1 MNDHTTHGYRSTAL
15 RGVKVL
21 EFAWVIAGPLT
32 SKYFADNGATVIRIE
47 SKKRP
52 DMLRTSEPFKD
63 GKPGINRAGIY
74 AFYGSNKYGMAVD
87 LKHPQAMKVLR
98 RLISWAD
105 IVTENFAPGKIEE
118 MGLGYDVLREI
129 KPDIIM
135 MRISIQG
142 QTGPH
147 AHHPGYG
154 ILAAGLAGVTGL
166 TGWPDRIPSTPV
178 AGYTDTIL
186 PRFAAA
192 LMLAALDYRRR
203 TGKGQC
209 IDVSQFEVSQHFL
222 APAILD
228 YSVNRRVITRQGNF
242 SPVAVPHNAYKCHGE
257 DRWCAMSVFTDA
269 EWQALCEVIGRPDLV
284 ERPGFNTIVDR
295 KKNESEIDHII
306 QDWTINFTAEEV
318 VDKMQGA
325 GVPSGVVQDA
335 KDLIQDPQL
344 DRSLWLLNHNEMGP
358 VYHLGQAFTFSRLNG
373 EECKPAP
380 CLGQDT
386 EYVCTNV
393 LGMTDEEF
401 IELLGAGIF
410 E

>member
-1 MNDHTTHGYRSTAL
+1 MKRFAKIYHSTAL
-15 RGVKVL
+15 KDLKVL
-21 EFAWVIAGPLT
+21 ELAWVIAGPLT
-32 SKYFADNGATVIRIE
+32 GKYFADNGATVIRIE

-52 DMLRTSEPFKD
+52 DILRTSEPFKD
-63 GKPGINRAGIY
+63 RKSGLDRAGTF
-74 AFYGSNKYGMAVD
+74 AFYGSNKYSMTLD
-87 LKHPQAMKVLR
+87 FKHEEAMKILR

-118 MGLGYDVLREI
+118 IGLGYDVLRRI

-135 MRISIQG
+135 VRISIQG

-147 AHHPGYG
+147 ANHPGYG
-154 ILAAGLAGVTGL
+154 ILAASLGGLTEL

-178 AGYTDTIL
+178 AGYTDVIL

-192 LMLAALDYRRR
+192 MILAAFDYRRR

-228 YSVNRRVITRQGNF
+228 YTVNKNVVARRGNF
-242 SPVAVPHNAYKCHGE
+242 SPVSVPHNAYQCHGN
-257 DRWCAMSVFTDA
+257 DRWCVISVFTDN
-269 EWQALCEVIGRPDLV
+269 EWKALCQVIGRPDLV
-284 ERPGFNTIVDR
+284 DRPGFSTMIDR
-295 KKNESEIDHII
+295 KRNEAEIDHII
-306 QDWTINFTAEEV
+306 QDWTMNFPAEEV
-318 VDKMQGA
+318 VSRMQEA

-335 KDLIQDPQL
+335 KDLLQDPQL
-344 DRSLWLLNHNEMGP
+344 ERSFWLLDHNEIGP
-358 VYHLGQAFTFSRLNG
+358 FYHLGQAFTFSRLDG
-373 EECKPAP
+373 EESKPAP
-380 CLGQDT
+380 CIGQDT
-386 EYVCTNV
+386 EYVCTNI

-401 IELLGAGIF
+401 VELLISGVF

>member
-1 MNDHTTHGYRSTAL
+1 MNHHPTNKYRSTAL
-15 RGVKVL
+15 KGVKVL
-21 EFAWVIAGPLT
+21 ELAWVIAGPLT

-63 GKPGINRAGIY
+63 GKPGMNRAGIF
-74 AFYGSNKYGMAVD
+74 AFYGTNKYSMTLD
-87 LKHPQAMKVLR
+87 FKHGEAMRVLR
-98 RLISWAD
+98 RLVSWAD

-118 MGLGYDVLREI
+118 LGLGYDVLKQI
-129 KPDIIM
+129 KPDIILA
-135 MRISIQG
+135 RISIQG

-147 AHHPGYG
+147 ANHPGYG
-154 ILAAGLAGVTGL
+154 ILAAGLAGMTGL

-178 AGYTDTIL
+178 AGYTDTVL

-192 LMLAALDYRRR
+192 MVLAALDYRRR

-228 YSVNRRVITRQGNF
+228 YTVNKKVVAPQGNL
-242 SPVAVPHNAYKCHGE
+242 SPVAVPHNAYQCLGD
-257 DRWCAMSVFTDA
+257 DRWCVISVFTDD
-269 EWQALCEVIGRPDLV
+269 EWQALCQVIGRLDLV
-284 ERPGFNTIVDR
+284 DKLGFSTMIDR
-295 KKNESEIDHII
+295 KKNESEIDKIV
-306 QDWTINFTAEEV
+306 QAWTINHTVEEV
-318 VDKMQGA
+318 VDKMQEA
-325 GVPSGVVQDA
+325 GVPSGVVQNA
-335 KDLIQDPQL
+335 EDLLQDPQL
-344 DRSLWLLNHNEMGP
+344 GRAFWLLNHNEIGP
-358 VYHLGQAFTFSRLNG
+358 YYHLGQAFTFSRLNG

-386 EYVCTNV
+386 EYVCTNI

-401 IELLGAGIF
+401 VELLSSGAF